1 MRKILLLTST
11 FLVLPAVA
19 FAQSP
24 TLGPIYVLVTAVNR
38 IAAMLIPLL
47 IVAAMVC
54 FFWGLVKYVRGGKKF
69 AAAGKNIMIA
79 GIVSLFVMVSIWGII
94 KMAQSAL
101 GIDKSSPVTVP
112 AIPGTRVDDGRD

>member
-11 FLVLPAVA
+11 FLVLPFVA

-47 IVAAMVC
+47 IVVAMVF
-54 FFWGLVKYVRGGKKF
+54 FFWGLVQYVRGGKKF
-69 AAAGKNIMIA
+69 AASGKNIMIA

-112 AIPGTRVDDGRD
+112 AIPGTKVDDGRD